1 MATRE
6 PVYRLYS
13 SEISYFSQKVR
24 PAFRWKRAP
33 FDELLATS
41 KASREVIRPRTG
53 LVMIPVVVTPE
64 DETWQD
70 SSDILD
76 HLERRFP
83 EPPLYPTTPAQRVVA
98 YCVEL
103 WTDEFLLI
111 PGVHYRWS
119 YPEAA
124 TKALAEFTA
133 NMGNPKGAERFAGG
147 VQGFTKMMGVS
158 DETIPAIEAHVH
170 DTLAALEAHF
180 AEHAYLLGGH
190 PSLAD
195 CALMGP
201 FYGHF
206 YNDAVTARL
215 LRETA
220 PLTCHWIERM
230 NHPGSDDDVDGAW
243 LADDAIAPTMR
254 RLLEIAGRDT
264 APQVLDTVRAFDD
277 WADTSPQLPGELPRI
292 VGMHRTSLRGVE
304 YERITTP
311 YTLWMLQR
319 LQGAYAALDGA
330 ARASVDRVLL
340 GTGFDEVLAH
350 RARHR
355 VVRNPFKLELDRSG
369 STV

>member
-24 PAFRWKRAP
+24 PAFRWKRVP
-33 FDELLATS
+33 FLDLLATS

-76 HLERRFP
+76 NLEQRFP
-83 EPPLYPTTPAQRVVA
+83 DPPLYPTTPVQRMAA
-98 YCVEL
+98 YFVEL

-119 YPEAA
+119 YPESA
-124 TKALAEFTA
+124 TKAIAEFAA
-133 NMGNPKGAERFAGG
+133 NMGNVAAAERFAGG
-147 VQGFTKMMGVS
+147 VQGFTRMIGVTS
-158 DETIPAIEAHVH
+158 ETVPAIEAHIH
-170 DTLAALEAHF
+170 DTLVALEAHF
-180 AEHAYLLGGH
+180 AEHPYLLGGR

-206 YNDAVTARL
+206 YNDAVPGRL

-220 PLTCHWIERM
+220 PRTCHWIERM
-230 NHPGSDDDVDGAW
+230 NHPGSDDAPGDW
-243 LADDAIAPTMR
+243 LRGDAIAPTMR
-254 RLLEIAGRDT
+254 ALLDVAGRDT
-264 APQVLDTVRAFDD
+264 ATQVLDTARAFDD
-277 WADTSPQLPGELPRI
+277 WADTSPTLPGALPRV
-292 VGMHRTSLRGVE
+292 VGMHRTSFRGVE
-304 YERITTP
+304 VERITLP
-311 YTLWMLQR
+311 YTLWMVQR
-319 LQGAYAALDGA
+319 VQGAYSALDDAGRA
-330 ARASVDRVLL
+330 AVDRVFA
-340 GTGFDEVLAH
+340 GSGFDEVLAY
-350 RARHR
+350 RPRHR
-355 VVRNPFKLELDRSG
+355 VKRNPFKLELEH
-369 STV
+369 

>member
-1 MATRE
+1 MPPRE

-33 FDELLATS
+33 FLELLATT
-41 KASREVIRPRTG
+41 KNSREVIRPRTG
-53 LVMIPVVVTPE
+53 MVMIPVVVTPE
-64 DETWQD
+64 DDTWQD

-76 HLERRFP
+76 NLEQRFP
-83 EPPLYPTTPAQRVVA
+83 EPPLYPSTPVQRMA
-98 YCVEL
+98 AFCVEL

-124 TKALAEFTA
+124 TKALAEFAA
-133 NMGNPKGAERFAGG
+133 NMGNPQGAEKFAGG
-147 VQGFTKMMGVS
+147 VQGFTRMMGVS
-158 DETIPAIEAHVH
+158 DETIPAIEAHIH

-230 NHPGSDDDVDGAW
+230 NHPGSDDVDGEW
-243 LADDAIAPTMR
+243 LANDALAPTMR
-254 RLLEIAGRDT
+254 KLLEIAGRDT
-264 APQVLDTVRAFDD
+264 ATQVLDTARAFDD
-277 WADTSPQLPGELPRI
+277 WADSSPALPGALPRV
-292 VGMHRTSLRGVE
+292 VGMHRTSLRGIGF
-304 YERITTP
+304 ERITLP
-311 YTLWMLQR
+311 YTMWMVQR
-319 LQGAYAALDGA
+319 VQGAYSALDDAGRA
-330 ARASVDRVLL
+330 AVDRAFA
-340 GTGFDEVLAH
+340 GTGFDDVLGY
-350 RARHR
+350 RPRHR
-355 VVRNPFKLELDRSG
+355 VKRNPYLLELDH
-369 STV
+369 

>member
-33 FDELLATS
+33 FLDLLATT

-53 LVMIPVVVTPE
+53 VVMIPVVVTPE

-76 HLERRFP
+76 NLERRFP
-83 EPPLYPTTPAQRVVA
+83 DPPLFPATPVQRLAA
-98 YCVEL
+98 YCIEL

-119 YPEAA
+119 YPESA
-124 TKALAEFTA
+124 TKALAEFAA
-133 NMGNPKGAERFAGG
+133 NMGNAKNAERFAGG
-147 VQGFTKMMGVS
+147 VQGFTRMIGVTP
-158 DETIPAIEAHVH
+158 ETIPAIEAHIH

-180 AEHAYLLGGH
+180 AEHPYLLGGR

-201 FYGHF
+201 FFGHF
-206 YNDAVTARL
+206 YNDAVPGRL

-220 PLTCHWIERM
+220 PNTCHWIERM
-230 NHPGSDDDVDGAW
+230 NHPGSDDDADAEW
-243 LADDAIAPTMR
+243 LAGDALAPTFHA
-254 RLLEIAGRDT
+254 LLAVAGRDT
-264 APQVLDTVRAFDD
+264 APQVLDTVRAFEQ
-277 WADTSPQLPGELPRI
+277 WADTSPVLPGELPRI
-292 VGMHRTSLRGVE
+292 VGMHATSLRGVG

-319 LQGAYAALDGA
+319 LQGAHAALDAGGRA
-330 ARASVDRVLL
+330 AVDRVLA
-340 GTGFDEVLAH
+340 GTGFDEVLAY
-350 RARHR
+350 RPRHR

-369 STV
+369 TTV

>member
-33 FDELLATS
+33 FHELLATT
-41 KASREVIRPRTG
+41 KATREVIRPRTG
-53 LVMIPVVVTPE
+53 LAMIPVVVTPE
-64 DETWQD
+64 DDTWQD

-76 HLERRFP
+76 NLEQRFP
-83 EPPLYPTTPAQRVVA
+83 EPPLYPTTPVQRMVA

-124 TKALAEFTA
+124 TKALAEFAA
-133 NMGNPKGAERFAGG
+133 NMGSKKGADKFAGG
-147 VQGFTKMMGVS
+147 VQGFTRMMGVS

-170 DTLAALEAHF
+170 DTLVALEAHF
-180 AEHAYLLGGH
+180 TEHAYLLGGH

-230 NHPGSDDDVDGAW
+230 NHPDPDEGGAW
-243 LADDAIAPTMR
+243 LDGDALAESMRPLLARIGADANAY
-254 RLLEIAGRDT
+254 
-264 APQVLDTVRAFDD
+264 VLDTVRAYET
-277 WADTSPQLPGELPRI
+277 WADARPADATEPPRAT
-292 VGMHRTSLRGVE
+292 GFHDTTLRGVKFGR
-304 YERITTP
+304 YTSP

-319 LQGAYAALDGA
+319 VTDPYRALSA
-330 ARASVDRVLL
+330 QEKASVDRAFG
-340 GTGFDEVLAH
+340 GTGCDAFFRYEP
-350 RARHR
+350 RHR
-355 VVRNPFKLELDRSG
+355 VAKRGFKLTFG
-369 STV
+369 